1 MIIKKLFIIIISYY
15 ISTFLVI
22 DKKHYDVNHYH
33 IEYFK
38 EERFRCIR
46 YIDMNRNKKRE
57 TMIIKYINNYP
68 YAKCIKYKDEYIE
81 YIINKNKIIIY
92 NTIIYII
99 FYINI
104 VFNVW

>member
-22 DKKHYDVNHYH
+22 DKKHYDIHHYH

-92 NTIIYII
+92 NTLIHIILYIHII
-99 FYINI
+99 FL
-104 VFNVW
+104 

>member
-81 YIINKNKIIIY
+81 YIINKNKIMIY
-92 NTIIYII
+92 NTLIHIILYLHII
-99 FYINI
+99 FL
-104 VFNVW
+104 

>member
-22 DKKHYDVNHYH
+22 DKKHYDIHHYH
-33 IEYFK
+33 INYFK

-92 NTIIYII
+92 NTLIHIILYLHII
-99 FYINI
+99 FL
-104 VFNVW
+104 

>member
-57 TMIIKYINNYP
+57 TLIIKYINNYP

-92 NTIIYII
+92 NPIIYII

>member
-22 DKKHYDVNHYH
+22 DKKHYDIHHYH
-33 IEYFK
+33 INYFK

-81 YIINKNKIIIY
+81 YIINKNKIMIY
-92 NTIIYII
+92 NTLIHIILYLHII
-99 FYINI
+99 FL
-104 VFNVW
+104 

>member
-1 MIIKKLFIIIISYY
+1 MIIKKLLIIILSYY
-15 ISTFLVI
+15 ISNYLVI
-22 DKKHYDVNHYH
+22 DKRHYDIHHYH
-33 IEYFK
+33 IDYFR

-57 TMIIKYINNYP
+57 TMIAKYIKNYP

-104 VFNVW
+104 VINVW

>member
-1 MIIKKLFIIIISYY
+1 MITKKLFIIIISYY
-15 ISTFLVI
+15 ISDFLLI
-22 DKKHYDVNHYH
+22 DKNHYDVNHYH
-33 IEYFK
+33 IDLFK

-46 YIDMNRNKKRE
+46 YIDNNRNKKRE
-57 TMIIKYINNYP
+57 TRIIKYINNYP

-104 VFNVW
+104 FIIVW